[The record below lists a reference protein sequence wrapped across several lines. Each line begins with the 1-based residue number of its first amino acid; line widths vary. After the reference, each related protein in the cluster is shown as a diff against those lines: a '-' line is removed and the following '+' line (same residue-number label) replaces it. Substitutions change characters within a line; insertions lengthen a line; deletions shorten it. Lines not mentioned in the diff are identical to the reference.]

1 MATYLIGDVHGCYR
15 ELRQLLNQVNFDANQ
30 DTLWLTGDLVAR
42 GPDSLEVLRF
52 VKSLGSALK
61 LVLGITI
68 CIYWGICKD

>member
-52 VKSLGSALK
+52 VKSLGSA
-61 LVLGITI
+61 
-68 CIYWGICKD
+68 